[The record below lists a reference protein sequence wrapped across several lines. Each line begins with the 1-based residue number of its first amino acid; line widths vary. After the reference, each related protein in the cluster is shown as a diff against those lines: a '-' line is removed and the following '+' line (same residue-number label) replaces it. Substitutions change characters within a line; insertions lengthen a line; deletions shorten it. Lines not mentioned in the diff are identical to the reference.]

1 MIFVHELHEV
11 VGAREE
17 AFEAAFRDRL
27 VPALTDD
34 DDARL
39 LYFLHHAHGSGA
51 SYRVVTITA
60 LRDAAA
66 FWRLQE
72 RFDTGDLA
80 DWMIELDDLRHDV
93 IGKLLVPL
101 RWSPLSRVELAE
113 VPADGR
119 LHEQSLFMEDT
130 VWPFEGKLEE
140 YVRRAGSHYLAEMRR
155 NAQSER
161 GTLLEIQAGFRTA
174 FGAGRRREIVLWQKF
189 VEPRGLRPLLMREV
203 PAEFKQAGS
212 WMHDA
217 LELRDRWESRLLRT
231 AAWSPFW

>member
-27 VPALTDD
+27 VPALADD

-72 RFDTGDLA
+72 RFDT
-80 DWMIELDDLRHDV
+80 V
-93 IGKLLVPL
+93 
-101 RWSPLSRVELAE
+101 
-113 VPADGR
+113 GR
-119 LHEQSLFMEDT
+119 QCDR
-130 VWPFEGKLEE
+130 KRK
-140 YVRRAGSHYLAEMRR
+140 VRMCPGH
-155 NAQSER
+155 
-161 GTLLEIQAGFRTA
+161 
-174 FGAGRRREIVLWQKF
+174 QKN
-189 VEPRGLRPLLMREV
+189 
-203 PAEFKQAGS
+203 S
-212 WMHDA
+212 DH
-217 LELRDRWESRLLRT
+217 
-231 AAWSPFW
+231 AATF